1 MPATLMRAEWPE
13 ALREFSRRNAGRS
26 THLEIDDP
34 ELGAQW
40 QELAL
45 HFRGVAYE
53 PRFRRVEIMFSD
65 GEAMA
70 HLTHSI
76 EGVCDVA
83 VLPGADGR
91 DRTLCIAHAGGQA
104 LLTLD

>member
-1 MPATLMRAEWPE
+1 MPATLTRAEWAG

-26 THLEIDDP
+26 TRLEIDDP
-34 ELGAQW
+34 EVGAQW

-65 GEAMA
+65 GEALA

-83 VLPGADGR
+83 VLTDAAGR
-91 DRTLCIAHAGGQA
+91 DRTLCIAHASGQA